1 MMVHVDPSQPDSLT
15 DQIVKGI
22 QRLVEERE
30 LRAKTRLPS
39 IRKFAKDHNV
49 SKFTVVQAYDRLVA
63 SGHIQPRHGAGF
75 FVNKPAQS
83 GARVERGLRLDKA
96 TDILWLVR
104 QQSCEFRFKHIPGGG
119 WLPSQWLEASGLDRA
134 MRDVSRRGVRT
145 LLSGYG
151 DARGYAPLREDVT
164 RRLEEFGIDA
174 SMDQILLTNGISGAI
189 DLVGRYLV
197 RPDDVVLVDDPG
209 YYQTF
214 GHMRVLGATIQGV
227 PWTAA
232 GPDLE
237 RLESMAQIH
246 RPRFYIT
253 TSIVHNPTGHS
264 ITQGTAFRLLQLAER
279 YDFYIIE
286 DDVDGACHPA
296 PPPRLAGLD
305 ELNRVIYVNG
315 FSKALSPRLRVG
327 LVAAHRDVIHDLV
340 DLKLLTQAAT
350 SELTERVVHEV
361 IVQGQYRKYRAKLVS
376 QLERA
381 REIALRRL
389 EAMGFGPA
397 GVDTHGLYAW
407 MDVPGVADTT
417 PLADAAAER
426 DILLAPGA
434 MFRPNM
440 TPSTKLRFN
449 VAFCQS
455 DELFREL
462 EALLTGD
469 YDWNS
474 GAAQRTNVRPLNLY
488 QGVPK
493 SVGWGSSSCDGSL
506 DPGRDSQAP

>member
-1 MMVHVDPSQPDSLT
+1 MVLVDPSQPDSLT

-22 QRLVEERE
+22 QRLVDERE
-30 LRAKTRLPS
+30 LRAETRLPS
-39 IRKFAKDHNV
+39 IRKFAKDHNI

-96 TDILWLVR
+96 TDVLWLIR
-104 QQSCEFRFKHIPGGG
+104 QQSREFRFKHIPGGG

-145 LLSGYG
+145 ILNGYG
-151 DARGYAPLREDVT
+151 DPRGYAPLREDVA

-286 DDVDGACHPA
+286 DDVDGPCHPA

-327 LVAAHRDVIHDLV
+327 LVAAHWDVIHDLV

-350 SELTERVVHEV
+350 SEFTERVVHEV

-376 QLERA
+376 QLERT

-389 EAMGFGPA
+389 EAMGFGPI

-407 MDVPGVADTT
+407 MDAPGVADTT
-417 PLADAAAER
+417 LLAEAAAER

-455 DELFREL
+455 DELFHEL

-469 YDWNS
+469 YDWDS